1 MNDGKLR
8 VLALNATRT
17 GARRK
22 PNVVLDSPGGAIY
35 SMETAP
41 NGTIYFSDSGGIYK
55 LTR

>member
-8 VLALNATRT
+8 VLALNAART
-17 GARRK
+17 GVRRK

-55 LTR
+55 LTK